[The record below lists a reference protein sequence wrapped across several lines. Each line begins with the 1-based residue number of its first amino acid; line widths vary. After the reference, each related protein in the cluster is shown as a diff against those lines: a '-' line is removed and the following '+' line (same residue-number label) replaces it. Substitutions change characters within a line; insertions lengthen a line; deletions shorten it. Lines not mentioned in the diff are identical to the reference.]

1 MSFPIEVWGLM
12 FSFLPLN
19 DVIEVS
25 ALCKDFYCE
34 TKKKKLLKNCLIQ
47 EDCIEMK
54 ELYMSIALVKFYVY
68 PTNYLLT

>member
-34 TKKKKLLKNCLIQ
+34 TKKKIIKKLSYTRR
-47 EDCIEMK
+47 
-54 ELYMSIALVKFYVY
+54 LYRSERTVY
-68 PTNYLLT
+68 EYYAC